1 MDCIHLA
8 RYGDKCWTLVN
19 TVINFHIPQK
29 AGNFLIAEELLFL
42 REVPYS
48 MASVVAEI
56 MTEDLF

>member
-19 TVINFHIPQK
+19 IVINFHIPQK

-42 REVPYS
+42 REVHYS
-48 MASVVAEI
+48 MESVVAEI